1 MSTRAWGWFA
11 LFLVFAVPAGAQQP
25 SPPPPGAPSPQG
37 APPPAKPPAP
47 KTTAPAARATTP
59 VVVTVTDQSGA
70 PLQGTTVSVAGS
82 LTRAVTTVANG
93 TARVLGLRPGTYRF
107 RFEHP
112 NFITLE
118 RDVTVRG
125 GAVPEIEVTLSPAPQ
140 PAPAPEPA
148 APPVETNAP
157 AAAPPGET
165 RHLSIVD
172 FLDKNLIG
180 GREPIKRDEV
190 GCTASARTTLVQVRD
205 SLPDE
210 ARPDADE
217 VLYVVAGQGTL
228 RLGNRDLSLDSST
241 VAVVP
246 RGTVRGL
253 TKKGRN
259 PLIVLSVVSGPA
271 CTK

>member
-1 MSTRAWGWFA
+1 MSTRAGVLFV

-25 SPPPPGAPSPQG
+25 SPPPQG
-37 APPPAKPPAP
+37 TPTPAKPPAP
-47 KTTAPAARATTP
+47 RTTPPATRATTP

-70 PLQGTTVSVAGS
+70 PLQGATVSVTGPV
-82 LTRAVTTVANG
+82 TRAVTTVANG
-93 TARVLGLRPGTYRF
+93 TARVLGMRPGTYRF
-107 RFEHP
+107 RFEHAK
-112 NFITLE
+112 FITLE
-118 RDVTVRG
+118 RDVTLRG
-125 GAVPEIEVTLSPAPQ
+125 GAAPDVDVTLSPAPEPPSSPPQ
-140 PAPAPEPA
+140 PA
-148 APPVETNAP
+148 APQVDTVAP
-157 AAAPPGET
+157 AAAAPGDP
-165 RHLSIVD
+165 RYLSVVD

-180 GREPIKRDEV
+180 GREPVKRDEV
-190 GCTASARTTLVQVRD
+190 GCTASARTTLVQLRD
-205 SLPDE
+205 SLQDE
-210 ARPDADE
+210 ARADADE

>member
-1 MSTRAWGWFA
+1 MSTRASSWFA
-11 LFLVFAVPAGAQQP
+11 LFLVFAGPAGAQQP
-25 SPPPPGAPSPQG
+25 SPPPQG
-37 APPPAKPPAP
+37 APTPAPTPAKPPAP
-47 KTTAPAARATTP
+47 RPAAPAARATTP
-59 VVVTVTDQSGA
+59 VVVTVTDESGA
-70 PLQGTTVSVAGS
+70 PIQGTTVSVTGS
-82 LTRAVTTVANG
+82 MTRAVTTVANG

-125 GAVPEIEVTLSPAPQ
+125 GAVPEIEVTLSPAPT
-140 PAPAPEPA
+140 PVSPPEPV
-148 APPVETNAP
+148 APPAETMAP
-157 AAAPPGET
+157 VTAPPGDP
-165 RHLSIVD
+165 RYLSVVD

-190 GCTASARTTLVQVRD
+190 GCTASARTTLVQLRD

-259 PLIVLSVVSGPA
+259 PLIVLSVVSGVP

>member
-11 LFLVFAVPAGAQQP
+11 LFLVFAVPARAQQP
-25 SPPPPGAPSPQG
+25 SPPPQG
-37 APPPAKPPAP
+37 APTPAKPPAP
-47 KTTAPAARATTP
+47 KTPAPAARATTP

-70 PLQGTTVSVAGS
+70 PLQGTTVSVTGS
-82 LTRAVTTVANG
+82 ITRAATTVANG

-118 RDVTVRG
+118 RDVTLRG
-125 GAVPEIEVTLSPAPQ
+125 GAASEIEVTLSPAPE
-140 PAPAPEPA
+140 PEPAPEPA
-148 APPVETNAP
+148 APPVETTP
-157 AAAPPGET
+157 VAAAPPGDP
-165 RHLSIVD
+165 RYLSIVD

-180 GREPIKRDEV
+180 GREPMKRDEF
-190 GCTASARTTLVQVRD
+190 GCTASARTTLVQLRD

-210 ARPDADE
+210 ARLDADE

-259 PLIVLSVVSGPA
+259 PLIVLSVVSGPP